1 MSKGAAHKL
10 PKAIYVRGIQRQVC
24 TNSPNPSANPHCVL
38 RIPPTSLA
46 LGHLPLTRE
55 AWVLPHQC
63 LFRGNDKLG
72 ALYLLSNILYPIS
85 PISHPVL
92 SKIDTGIN
100 SQLPGNTKNVLKI
113 MQNAR
118 KTMALH
124 GFLGISYIKSPKNL
138 YKLTLSPESKIW
150 YVIRGVLWV
159 YCAHGAH
166 RFFRGTRSPSGAK
179 KAGCTASS
187 GLSPPEGGCISLETA
202 GVTPWGFPNQSENE

>member
-1 MSKGAAHKL
+1 MRYEIRRL
-10 PKAIYVRGIQRQVC
+10 PRFAIPRDEKPCGNHNERKMHQSR
-24 TNSPNPSANPHCVL
+24 P
-38 RIPPTSLA
+38 
-46 LGHLPLTRE
+46 PLTRE

-92 SKIDTGIN
+92 SKIDTGMN
-100 SQLPGNTKNVLKI
+100 SQLPGNTKNVSKI

-118 KTMALH
+118 KTMAHH

-159 YCAHGAH
+159 YCAHGAR

-179 KAGCTASS
+179 KSGVYCIVRSVSAG
-187 GLSPPEGGCISLETA
+187 GWPHFPGDGG
-202 GVTPWGFPNQSENE
+202 GDPVGFPQPIRKRIILKEL